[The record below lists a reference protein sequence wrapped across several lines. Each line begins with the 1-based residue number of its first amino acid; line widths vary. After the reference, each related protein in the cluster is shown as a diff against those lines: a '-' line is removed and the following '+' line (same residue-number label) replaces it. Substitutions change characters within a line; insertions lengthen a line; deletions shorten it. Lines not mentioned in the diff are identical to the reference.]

1 MEKNNVLVINNDNIE
16 KKKESTK
23 NKKYKIK
30 FSAIIEELRQN
41 CDKPDKVDNVEFI
54 TNILLISSKISITD
68 KISCLTVLSYIN
80 YERRNSLYTYYLNK
94 KIFKYLQIQKSIESF
109 IYIRTLYRAAFFLE
123 KEKNYFYA
131 KKFVSEAYNLS
142 KNSKIDNTSKG
153 LLIDINKTIDE
164 DIKQEIKLYIRK
176 FTDVENPAN
185 LTNEKYNKLLN
196 LFKEIYDNTYA
207 TNRLNKYNNI
217 DINKD
222 EDEDIYLYIIN
233 KNWFIKAIKFLSD
246 YQNQRNKG
254 LNNDYISKAF
264 GPNFCYK
271 NCNS

>member
-153 LLIDINKTIDE
+153 LLIEINKTIDE
-164 DIKQEIKLYIRK
+164 DIKQEIKFII
-176 FTDVENPAN
+176 
-185 LTNEKYNKLLN
+185 
-196 LFKEIYDNTYA
+196 IYY
-207 TNRLNKYNNI
+207 
-217 DINKD
+217 
-222 EDEDIYLYIIN
+222 
-233 KNWFIKAIKFLSD
+233 FL
-246 YQNQRNKG
+246 
-254 LNNDYISKAF
+254 ISF
-264 GPNFCYK
+264 
-271 NCNS
+271 